1 MIEKEVS
8 NSESI
13 LKDIVESPYKYG
25 FKTEIETEQFPKGVN
40 NKIIS
45 QISDKKNEPDFLRQF
60 RQKSFAIWEKLDQPE
75 WSYLNIA
82 ETNYQGIQYYSRPK
96 TKSKIGSLDD
106 ADPELLRTFEK
117 LGVSLNE
124 QKMLANVAVDA
135 VFDSVS
141 IGTTFKKKLHQSG
154 AIFCSISEAIERY
167 PTLIQRYLGS
177 VVPIGDNFFSALN
190 SAVFSDGS
198 FCYIPQ
204 DTICPLDLSVFARE
218 HG

>member
-1 MIEKEVS
+1 MQSGKS
-8 NSESI
+8 SI
-13 LKDIVESPYKYG
+13 
-25 FKTEIETEQFPKGVN
+25 N
-40 NKIIS
+40 
-45 QISDKKNEPDFLRQF
+45 
-60 RQKSFAIWEKLDQPE
+60 E

-96 TKSKIGSLDD
+96 TKVKLEALMMLILK
-106 ADPELLRTFEK
+106 LLRTFEK

-154 AIFCSISEAIERY
+154 VIFCSISEAIERY

-177 VVPIGDNFFSALN
+177 VVPIGDNFFRIK
-190 SAVFSDGS
+190 FS
-198 FCYIPQ
+198 CI
-204 DTICPLDLSVFARE
+204 
-218 HG
+218 

>member
-1 MIEKEVS
+1 MVEKEVS
-8 NSESI
+8 NSESV

-40 NKIIS
+40 SEIIS

-60 RQKSFAIWEKLDQPE
+60 RQKSFAIWEKLDQPD

-141 IGTTFKKKLHQSG
+141 MVNVAS
-154 AIFCSISEAIERY
+154 
-167 PTLIQRYLGS
+167 
-177 VVPIGDNFFSALN
+177 
-190 SAVFSDGS
+190 
-198 FCYIPQ
+198 
-204 DTICPLDLSVFARE
+204 
-218 HG
+218 

>member
-124 QKMLANVAVDA
+124 QMVKENMAVKYFGQSKED
-135 VFDSVS
+135 
-141 IGTTFKKKLHQSG
+141 IETEHLQNRKILNERGFKYEK
-154 AIFCSISEAIERY
+154 
-167 PTLIQRYLGS
+167 
-177 VVPIGDNFFSALN
+177 V
-190 SAVFSDGS
+190 
-198 FCYIPQ
+198 
-204 DTICPLDLSVFARE
+204 
-218 HG
+218 